1 MKNYFENIHD
11 LDTLKREYR
20 RLAMLM
26 HPDCGGTDAEM
37 QELNRQYE
45 TAMKDIRFHAAAGTK
60 DAETTE
66 TAAEFIAIINAL
78 IKLDGLD
85 IELCGSWLWIGG
97 ETRQHKDALKA
108 AGCRWAAKKQ
118 KWYWHPE
125 GQGSYK
131 PHKRDISMTQIRQ
144 KYGSRQISGVSA
156 DSIVSA

>member
-1 MKNYFENIHD
+1 MKNFFENIHD

-45 TAMKDIRFHAAAGTK
+45 TAMKEIRFHAAAGSK

-66 TAAEFIAIINAL
+66 TAAEFIAIVNAL
-78 IKLDGLD
+78 IKLDGLN
-85 IELCGSWLWIGG
+85 IELCGSWLWISGDTRRHK
-97 ETRQHKDALKA
+97 ETLKA
-108 AGCRWAAKKQ
+108 AGCRWASKKSM
-118 KWYWHPE
+118 WYWHPADE
-125 GQGSYK
+125 IPKS
-131 PHKRDISMTQIRQ
+131 RRRTATMSEIRN